1 MHSLI
6 QPRDRGISPG
16 ILGQLQRI
24 LAYSKRINL
33 MGRLI
38 PTDPSRRRTLN
49 LLLLAGVVAPLLLV
63 LALVSI
69 FKPSAPADQ
78 PVELTAA
85 QTAQVLEGV
94 MERHARTVVSMAADS
109 VLGTA
114 GRGPEATYRRLSDFL
129 TVFSDFEGFAVVDRQ
144 GKIMASAGV
153 LPPNFSLWRG
163 VPAFQDSLEHPDTPA
178 ISSLKS
184 GDMPWREV
192 DGASVSSSQ
201 IDRMVFAAAI
211 RDPGNPT
218 PAARALL
225 GVMKTE
231 TLLDSVQVLLYGSG
245 PGYRDVAGG
254 RAQQPEDSPD
264 QVSSG
269 PNLWLA
275 SVSFQ
280 APATTDLRQ
289 VIGPIRSNVT
299 ENLNQV
305 YRPIFSSQE
314 SGEPWCLV
322 VQRPSPRGH
331 RKAAA

>member
-38 PTDPSRRRTLN
+38 PTDHSRRRTLN

-78 PVELTAA
+78 PVELTVA

-129 TVFSDFEGFAVVDRQ
+129 TVFSGFEGFAVVDRQ

-163 VPAFQDSLEHPDTPA
+163 CRPSR
-178 ISSLKS
+178 I
-184 GDMPWREV
+184 PW
-192 DGASVSSSQ
+192 S
-201 IDRMVFAAAI
+201 I
-211 RDPGNPT
+211 RIP
-218 PAARALL
+218 
-225 GVMKTE
+225 
-231 TLLDSVQVLLYGSG
+231 
-245 PGYRDVAGG
+245 
-254 RAQQPEDSPD
+254 
-264 QVSSG
+264 
-269 PNLWLA
+269 
-275 SVSFQ
+275 
-280 APATTDLRQ
+280 
-289 VIGPIRSNVT
+289 
-299 ENLNQV
+299 
-305 YRPIFSSQE
+305 
-314 SGEPWCLV
+314 
-322 VQRPSPRGH
+322 RPSPL
-331 RKAAA
+331 